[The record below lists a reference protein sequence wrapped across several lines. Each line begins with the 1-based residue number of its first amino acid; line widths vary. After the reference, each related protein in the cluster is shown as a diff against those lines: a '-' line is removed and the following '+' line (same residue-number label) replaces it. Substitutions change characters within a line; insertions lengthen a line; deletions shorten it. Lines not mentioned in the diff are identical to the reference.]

1 MGYRTTFAFLASTLV
16 LATPSPSEA
25 QWNGGPTP
33 RQGACFYQD
42 INYRGSYFCLGAGEE
57 LDSMPS
63 GANDKVSSIRVFGG
77 VSIAVFKDPRFRGE
91 ALRFDSDVRD
101 LQREDFNDEIS
112 SVAIERRSAGRG
124 NGRGGGSQGNPEVI
138 VRRAYQD
145 ILERDP
151 DQAGMRLYRS
161 RIIDDD
167 WTEQDV
173 REALRKSPEYR
184 EKNTMTRAKAE
195 DIVRRAYL
203 AVLKREPDAT
213 GSANYVISVMR
224 DKWTQ
229 QDVERELRRSPE
241 FRNNPNR

>member
-1 MGYRTTFAFLASTLV
+1 
-16 LATPSPSEA
+16 
-25 QWNGGPTP
+25 
-33 RQGACFYQD
+33 
-42 INYRGSYFCLGAGEE
+42 
-57 LDSMPS
+57 MPS

-77 VSIAVFKDPRFRGE
+77 VSIAVYKDPRFRGE

-101 LQREDFNDEIS
+101 LQRDDFNDKIS
-112 SVAIERRSAGRG
+112 SISIERRSSGGGNRAGRG
-124 NGRGGGSQGNPEVI
+124 AQANPEMI

-173 REALRKSPEYR
+173 RQALRTSPEFR

-203 AVLKREPDAT
+203 AVLKREPDAA
-213 GSANYVISVMR
+213 GSAGYVNGVLL

-241 FRNNPNR
+241 FRNNNGR

>member
-1 MGYRTTFAFLASTLV
+1 MGHRTTFAFLAGTLV
-16 LATPSPSEA
+16 LAIPSPSDA

-57 LDSMPS
+57 LTSMPS

-77 VSIAVFKDPRFRGE
+77 VSLTVYRDPRFQGE

-112 SVAIERRSAGRG
+112 SIEVERRAAGRG
-124 NGRGGGSQGNPEVI
+124 RGNRPDFGSQNPELI

-151 DQAGMRLYRS
+151 DSAGMRLYRS
-161 RIIDDD
+161 RIIDDE

-173 REALRKSPEYR
+173 REALRKSPEFR
-184 EKNTMTRAKAE
+184 EMNTMTRAKAE
-195 DIVRRAYL
+195 DLVRRAYL
-203 AVLKREPDAT
+203 AVLKREPDTT
-213 GSANYVISVMR
+213 GSAGSSFLNH
-224 DKWTQ
+224 D
-229 QDVERELRRSPE
+229 
-241 FRNNPNR
+241 

>member
-1 MGYRTTFAFLASTLV
+1 MGHRATFVMLASIV
-16 LATPSPSEA
+16 FLATPSPSKA
-25 QWNGGPTP
+25 QWDGGPTP

-57 LDSMPS
+57 LRSMPS
-63 GANDKVSSIRVFGG
+63 GTNDRVSSIRVFGG
-77 VSIAVFKDPRFRGE
+77 VSLTVYRDPRFEGE

-101 LQREDFNDEIS
+101 LQREDFNDKIS
-112 SVAIERRSAGRG
+112 SIEIERRSAGRG
-124 NGRGGGSQGNPEVI
+124 NRPGRGSQQDPERI

-151 DQAGMRLYRS
+151 DPAGMRLYRS

-173 REALRKSPEYR
+173 REALRKSPEFR
-184 EKNTMTRAKAE
+184 ERNTMTRAKAE

-203 AVLKREPDAT
+203 AVLKREPDAE
-213 GSANYVISVMR
+213 GSAGYVNSVLR
-224 DKWTQ
+224 DQWTQ

-241 FRNNPNR
+241 FRNNR